1 MAQRLTCMYEYDEV
15 FYNYINRGAISSAS
29 VLLPPLIS
37 ALPCTIESVL
47 DAGCG
52 AGAWLSVWKSMG
64 VEITGLDGD
73 YVRSEQLLIDTD
85 EFIATDLRI
94 GFSLQKKFTL
104 AQCLEVAEHLP
115 PSAAAGIVESLCQH
129 ADLVLFSAA
138 TPGQGGEN
146 HINEQPISYWR
157 ALFAKH
163 GYALYDPVRQAV
175 SGNSNVKPWYRYNTF
190 LYVNK
195 ECPMHIREGLARHR
209 VASEQLP
216 KNFEPLLYRA
226 RKQLIRALPDQISTL
241 MAIVKKNL
249 FKLSFKLR
257 RHE

>member
-1 MAQRLTCMYEYDEV
+1 MYEYDEV
-15 FYNYINRGAISSAS
+15 FYNYINRGAISSARA
-29 VLLPPLIS
+29 LLPPLIS
-37 ALPCTIESVL
+37 ALPCKIESVL
-47 DAGCG
+47 DVGCG

-64 VEITGLDGD
+64 ADITGLDGD
-73 YVRSEQLLIDTD
+73 YVRNDQLLIDTE
-85 EFIATDLRI
+85 EFIAADLRNS
-94 GFSLQKKFTL
+94 FSLQKKFTL

-115 PSAAAGIVESLCQH
+115 STAAAGVVESLCQH

-157 ALFAKH
+157 ALFETQ
-163 GYALYDPVRQAV
+163 GYALYDPVRPVV
-175 SGNSNVKPWYRYNTF
+175 SGNSTVKSWYRYNTF
-190 LYVNK
+190 LYVNE
-195 ECPMHIREGLARHR
+195 ECPEHIKEGLARHR
-209 VASEQLP
+209 VASQQRP

-226 RKQLIRALPDQISTL
+226 RKQLIRVLPDQISTL

-257 RHE
+257 RNE